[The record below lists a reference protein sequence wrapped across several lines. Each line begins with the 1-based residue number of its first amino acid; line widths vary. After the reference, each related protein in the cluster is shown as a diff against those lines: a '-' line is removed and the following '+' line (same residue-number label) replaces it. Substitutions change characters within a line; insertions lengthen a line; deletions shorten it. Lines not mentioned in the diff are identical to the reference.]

1 MFRRILIS
9 PLLLLPV
16 ALAPLA
22 GCGGSLSAD
31 DPRVVEQRV
40 KFLLDTEPDNEKVVL
55 VQDVRE
61 RVEASNESDQIL
73 VLGKIGGV
81 ENPWSKGRAGFVMID
96 PAVAADHDT
105 ENCTD
110 ADCPHCKR
118 ARERKKLQATAL
130 VEFVADGKVV
140 PIDARTLFRLKEG
153 QTVVVR
159 GRAKLND
166 DNLVIEA
173 DGLYV
178 RE

>member
-1 MFRRILIS
+1 MFRRLLTS
-9 PLLLLPV
+9 PLLLLSLG
-16 ALAPLA
+16 LAPLA
-22 GCGGSLSAD
+22 GCGGELSAD
-31 DPRVVEQRV
+31 DPQVVEQRV
-40 KFLLDTEPDNEKVVL
+40 KFLLDTEPDNVSL

-61 RVEASNESDQIL
+61 QVETGPDSDQVVI
-73 VLGKIGGV
+73 LGKIGGV

-96 PAVAADHDT
+96 PAAADHDS
-105 ENCTD
+105 ENCHD
-110 ADCPHCKR
+110 DNCEHCRR
-118 ARERKKLQATAL
+118 ARERKKFQATAL
-130 VEFVADGKVV
+130 VEFVENGKVV

-166 DNLVIEA
+166 DNLVIQA